1 MDAVSNVFKQQKG
14 GELRLLTEGERFRIY
29 QLNEPIAK
37 RKFILEMNTLVMKA
51 VVERDDLTDAVRTLE
66 TLIQYEPD
74 SSVMPVVTEIICSI
88 CKLVHQKINMLLM
101 ARPRYQEEVRGLVY
115 LCLILLRVDTSIT
128 YIFHFKSV
136 GDDDF

>member
-1 MDAVSNVFKQQKG
+1 
-14 GELRLLTEGERFRIY
+14 
-29 QLNEPIAK
+29 
-37 RKFILEMNTLVMKA
+37 MNTLVMKA

-74 SSVMPVVTEIICSI
+74 SSVLPVVTEIICSI

-101 ARPRYQEEVRGLVY
+101 ARPRYQEEFRVLVY

-128 YIFHFKSV
+128 YISNFKID
-136 GDDDF
+136 GDDRF

>member
-51 VVERDDLTDAVRTLE
+51 VVKDDLIDAVRTLE

-74 SSVMPVVTEIICSI
+74 SSVLPIVTEITCSI
-88 CKLVHQKINMLLM
+88 CKLVH
-101 ARPRYQEEVRGLVY
+101 
-115 LCLILLRVDTSIT
+115 
-128 YIFHFKSV
+128 
-136 GDDDF
+136 